1 MVGFKDVSLS
11 LQRAQGKLQNVR
23 CLANNGMLGG
33 YTGKEQ
39 S

>member
-23 CLANNGMLGG
+23 CLANGMLGG